1 MTTSDDTGVVQQRAA
16 RQGRAV
22 LYTVGGLLAGGAM
35 LLDLLPALAP
45 FTSPLRVRACAL
57 AGALFLALGRFGSMQ
72 FRASVGKGW
81 GRPR

>member
-1 MTTSDDTGVVQQRAA
+1 MTTVSEMERA

-45 FTSPLRVRACAL
+45 FASPLRVRVCAL
-57 AGALFLALGRFGSMQ
+57 AGALFLGMGRFGSTA
-72 FRASVGKGW
+72 FRARVGKGW
-81 GRPR
+81 GRPG